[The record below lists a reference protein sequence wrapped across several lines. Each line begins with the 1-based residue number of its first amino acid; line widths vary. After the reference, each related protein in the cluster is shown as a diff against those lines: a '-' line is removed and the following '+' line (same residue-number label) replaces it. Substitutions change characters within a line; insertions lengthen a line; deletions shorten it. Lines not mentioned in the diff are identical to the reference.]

1 MKRKVKKFNAGE
13 MVTSRGGDT
22 NIRRRTDDE
31 IAADNKAG
39 YGRNMPKTKE
49 YTFDEVK
56 DKLSGLFGGKK
67 VKEEVP
73 IEERSK
79 PVEERPTSSG
89 VEDYASLGKRFGAM
103 PAKSTMS
110 GPIEDIKP
118 EKAESNKVKAEGP
131 FAGFDAE
138 KALKESKPTGGGST
152 STTGGGS
159 GSKSSGGSKGS
170 TTNRRA
176 SQDAAF
182 PKNTNKNNVV
192 PDNYKLDD
200 RGPANI
206 GNQSF
211 AKPKSGRGPDNTFLT
226 KDRSDSAQRAMRGE
240 RDPSSI
246 PGASREST
254 DSHLANE
261 FKRRPRA
268 KDDEDYATKKKRERA
283 GKDVRANSAVYGI
296 KKGGAVKS
304 ASARADGIAIRG
316 KTRA

>member
-1 MKRKVKKFNAGE
+1 MSGDQSPKVK
-13 MVTSRGGDT
+13 
-22 NIRRRTDDE
+22 
-31 IAADNKAG
+31 AAPEPEPEAPKA
-39 YGRNMPKTKE
+39 
-49 YTFDEVK
+49 
-56 DKLSGLFGGKK
+56 
-67 VKEEVP
+67 
-73 IEERSK
+73 
-79 PVEERPTSSG
+79 
-89 VEDYASLGKRFGAM
+89 
-103 PAKSTMS
+103 
-110 GPIEDIKP
+110 
-118 EKAESNKVKAEGP
+118 KAEGP
-131 FAGFDAE
+131 FSRGANPDF
-138 KALKESKPTGGGST
+138 ESTREVRRGESAVSDGGSKG
-152 STTGGGS
+152 SGS
-159 GSKSSGGSKGS
+159 GSKGSGSGSKGS

-226 KDRSDSAQRAMRGE
+226 RDRSDSAQRAMRGE

-268 KDDEDYATKKKRERA
+268 KDDEDYTAKKKRERA
-283 GKDVRANSAVYGI
+283 GKDVRANSAVYGM